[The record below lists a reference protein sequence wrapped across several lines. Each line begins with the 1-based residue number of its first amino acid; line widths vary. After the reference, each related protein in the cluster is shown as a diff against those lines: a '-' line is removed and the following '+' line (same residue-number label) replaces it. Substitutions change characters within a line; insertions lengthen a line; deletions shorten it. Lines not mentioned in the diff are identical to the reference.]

1 MKFISHTYDD
11 GSFAFIRQVSFE
23 WAVTG
28 VEIGNRESIF
38 EYHLPEMIKLA
49 KEKFG
54 TYRPIQVE
62 YPELEQNFDVMVFVD
77 ITRKCYNENSYISD
91 VGVIFFCSQ
100 DDLNLESIFIKAL
113 SIINWSITRR
123 YDPGEY

>member
-11 GSFAFIRQVSFE
+11 GSFAFIKQVSFE

-38 EYHLPEMIKLA
+38 EFHLPEMIKLA